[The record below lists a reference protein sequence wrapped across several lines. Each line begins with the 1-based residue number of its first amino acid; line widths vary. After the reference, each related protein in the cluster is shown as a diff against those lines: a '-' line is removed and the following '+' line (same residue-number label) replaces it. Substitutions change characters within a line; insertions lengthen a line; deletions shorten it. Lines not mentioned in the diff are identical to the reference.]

1 MQGTVRDNII
11 ELTRQKGWS
20 RMRLSRESGVPYMT
34 ISDIFSGKT
43 LEPQNGTIEWMAAAL
58 RVSVSLLYRSDMDLT
73 IIEDEA
79 DNLLL
84 QMVHAMKRRE
94 GVHASRVLL
103 TYYNGL
109 CQAAGLEGFSEQVRK
124 ICGEEGDPEV
134 RE

>member
-34 ISDIFSGKT
+34 ISAIFSGKT
-43 LEPQNGTIEWMAAAL
+43 LEPQNGTIELIAAAL

-94 GVHASRVLL
+94 GANASRVLL

-124 ICGEEGDPEV
+124 ICSEEGDPEV